1 MILYT
6 ETHAHTLRHRL
17 AHSHALVRTRTHT
30 CHTIAAHTLQ
40 SGTVFFLQ
48 YACHTHAAI
57 HKSIQTHYTNRC
69 ARKRPRAP
77 SWTLSFSHSHSH
89 TRSHTCQYYGQA
101 FFKPLLTH
109 SPLAVFGRQDDE
121 EWFKTEMHDM
131 FPYKA
136 TQFETQHLCFSLSLH
151 QACIKE
157 RREGEK
163 KRLRPR
169 KKMSGNDSNPRAW
182 FRKATVTERRSLYC
196 IYMV

>member
-30 CHTIAAHTLQ
+30 CAIQLPHTHSSLALC
-40 SGTVFFLQ
+40 VFFTVCLPYTRSHSQ
-48 YACHTHAAI
+48 I
-57 HKSIQTHYTNRC
+57 YTNTLYKSVC
-69 ARKRPRAP
+69 AQTPTR
-77 SWTLSFSHSHSH
+77 SLLNSLFLTLTLSH
-89 TRSHTCQYYGQA
+89 TRSHTCQYCGQA

-157 RREGEK
+157 RREGK
-163 KRLRPR
+163 K
-169 KKMSGNDSNPRAW
+169 
-182 FRKATVTERRSLYC
+182 KAPA
-196 IYMV
+196 